1 MGTLG
6 EEQQEGEK
14 DSCGRGRIWQQ
25 MIDMHD
31 AGVNIQAYG
40 EGYQRRGEQE
50 TP

>member
-14 DSCGRGRIWQQ
+14 DSCGRGRIWQ
-25 MIDMHD
+25 MIDVHD